1 MQFGKD
7 KQIAH
12 ALDGSLPDDS
22 QPAEIPYA
30 ERSGQMHFATLTFR
44 HEDQVQFRYRL
55 QGLEDAWTET
65 QQHEARYPSLP
76 PGLYTFQ
83 VMARVPRGDW
93 SEPAQISFVVTPPF
107 WGTLWF
113 KSAAVLALALLAWG
127 IWKWRMKMVLR
138 QRAWLKKEVELRT
151 SELKAVNAELHA
163 ARELAEAAN
172 RAKSDFLANVSH
184 EIRTPMNGIIGM
196 TELTLGTELTS
207 EQREFLSLV
216 KFSADSLL
224 VVINDLLDFSK
235 VEAGKLALDP
245 APFDLAEMLST
256 SMKSLAAP
264 AHEKGLE
271 LTLTLRED
279 VPATLV
285 GDAGRLRQVL
295 TNLVGN
301 AIKFTEHGEVAV
313 TVETQSASED
323 NIGLHFAVRDTGIG
337 VPPEK
342 LSLIFHPFE
351 QADASTTRK
360 FGGTG
365 LGLAIS
371 SRLVELM
378 GGRMWAESVAGKG
391 STFHFLAHLR
401 TLNKFSP
408 ATGQKDSQPASQP
421 LSMRL
426 LRVLVVEDNAVNHR
440 LATALLA
447 RMGHDATV
455 AENGLA
461 AINAIAE
468 ENFDLV
474 LMDVQMPEMDGFE
487 ATAAIRASETNT
499 GHHLP
504 VIAMTA
510 HAMQGDR
517 EKCLAAGMDAYI
529 SKPVSRK
536 ELEQTIAQVLRS
548 VQHEGSSTGPFQTS
562 LLSDPHRDAHSIV

>member
-1 MQFGKD
+1 
-7 KQIAH
+7 
-12 ALDGSLPDDS
+12 
-22 QPAEIPYA
+22 
-30 ERSGQMHFATLTFR
+30 
-44 HEDQVQFRYRL
+44 
-55 QGLEDAWTET
+55 
-65 QQHEARYPSLP
+65 
-76 PGLYTFQ
+76 
-83 VMARVPRGDW
+83 
-93 SEPAQISFVVTPPF
+93 
-107 WGTLWF
+107 
-113 KSAAVLALALLAWG
+113 
-127 IWKWRMKMVLR
+127 MKMVLR

-196 TELTLGTELTS
+196 TELTLGTDLTS

-271 LTLTLRED
+271 LTLTFKED

-391 STFHFLAHLR
+391 STFHFPAHLS

-487 ATAAIRASETNT
+487 ATAAIRASEANT